1 MSRSPL
7 ESFLCS
13 GDLAMLGQLN
23 LFLRPSEALRLS
35 MTGWRARLGAHPVY
49 YQPEALRIEQRHLR
63 WMTMCMIFG
72 VPFDEASP
80 EPCAPCGI
88 Q

>member
-7 ESFLCS
+7 ERFLCS
-13 GDLAMLGQLN
+13 GDWGMLEMLN
-23 LFLRPSEALRLS
+23 LYLRPSEALRLA

-49 YQPEALRIEQRHLR
+49 YEPESLRIERQHLR
-63 WMTMCMIFG
+63 WMTMCSIFG
-72 VPFDEASP
+72 VPRALASP
-80 EPCAPCGI
+80 EPCAPCGL